1 MGLRLTKVAAP
12 SSPAANTC
20 DFYYDTTLAKL
31 SAIDESGNVA
41 QIAGFATKDFRLIR
55 ILNYTSG
62 NNTYTATTGTKA
74 IFVECWG
81 GGGGGCSVANG
92 ANASNA
98 ACSVGGGGGS
108 YAAAWLTG
116 TLPSAGTTYDANV
129 GAAATGGAA
138 GANNGTAGN
147 DTTFRET
154 TGPTNK
160 CIGKGGGAG
169 LTANATASSTTAI
182 FSGIGGVGGI
192 AGTGDL
198 TIVGE
203 ASNAA
208 IRLSGT
214 MASGSQGGAAPRGG
228 SGGLPGQIVAASTA
242 QVGSN
247 GVAPGGGGGG
257 MAVNNATSL
266 AGGNGAAGAIRIWEF
281 A

>member
-1 MGLRLTKVAAP
+1 MGLRTASEAITNP
-12 SSPAANTC
+12 PASQMHVQF
-20 DFYYDTTLAKL
+20 D
-31 SAIDESGNVA
+31 SASGKPTITDSSGNTVYL
-41 QIAGFATKDFRLIR
+41 GGLATRDFRLIR
-55 ILNYTSG
+55 IVNYTSG
-62 NNTYTATTGTKA
+62 NNTYTPTAGARA

-81 GGGGGCSVANG
+81 GGGGGASVANG

-129 GAAATGGAA
+129 GAAANGGAA

-169 LTANATASSTTAI
+169 LTANATASSTTPI
-182 FSGIGGVGGI
+182 FSGIGGVGGV
-192 AGTGDL
+192 AGTGDV

-214 MASGSQGGAAPRGG
+214 MASGSQGGACPRGG

-266 AGGNGAAGAIRIWEF
+266 AGGNGAAGLIRIWEF